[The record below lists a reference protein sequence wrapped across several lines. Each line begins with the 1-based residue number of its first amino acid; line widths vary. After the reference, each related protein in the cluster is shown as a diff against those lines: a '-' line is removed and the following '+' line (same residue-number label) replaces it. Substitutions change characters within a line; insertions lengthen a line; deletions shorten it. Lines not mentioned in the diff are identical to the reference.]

1 MDLTEHATRNRAQW
15 NEWAA
20 DYVAPAE
27 RHWRPDYEPTWGV
40 WELSERDV
48 RAFGDGGIERF
59 AGKDAIELGCGA
71 GYVSAWLARAGARVT
86 GVDVSD
92 SQLTT
97 ARRLQSEHGL
107 DQIGFLQASA
117 EDVPLP
123 DASFDLAISEYGA
136 CLWCDPFLWVP
147 EAARLLRPGGEL
159 IFLTNSPLSVMC
171 LDEPGLTTTTT
182 LHRPLFGMHAQE
194 WPDDNSTEFHLPH
207 GAWIDLLGANGL
219 QVERLIELQA
229 PEGAS
234 TRYEYTSAEWARQ
247 WPSEEVWVARRVPD
261 NADSSAD

>member
-27 RHWRPDYEPTWGV
+27 RHWQPDYAPTWGI
-40 WELSERDV
+40 WELPETQV
-48 RAFGDGGIERF
+48 RAFGDGGTERF
-59 AGKDAIELGCGA
+59 ADADAIELGCGA
-71 GYVSAWLARAGARVT
+71 GYVSSWLARAGARVT
-86 GVDVSD
+86 GIDISD
-92 SQLTT
+92 EQLAT
-97 ARRLQSEHGL
+97 ARRLQAEHGL
-107 DQIGFLQASA
+107 DSIDFQQASA

-136 CLWCDPFLWVP
+136 CLWCDPYLWVP

-159 IFLTNSPLSVMC
+159 VFLSNSPLSVMC
-171 LDEPGLTTTTT
+171 LDEPGLATTTT
-182 LHRPLFGMHAQE
+182 LHRPQFGMHAQE
-194 WPDDNSTEFHLPH
+194 WPDDDSTEFHLPH
-207 GAWIDLLGANGL
+207 GAWIDLLRANGL

-234 TRYEYTSAEWARQ
+234 TRYEHASAEWARH
-247 WPSEEVWVARRVPD
+247 WPSEEVWVARR
-261 NADSSAD
+261 A